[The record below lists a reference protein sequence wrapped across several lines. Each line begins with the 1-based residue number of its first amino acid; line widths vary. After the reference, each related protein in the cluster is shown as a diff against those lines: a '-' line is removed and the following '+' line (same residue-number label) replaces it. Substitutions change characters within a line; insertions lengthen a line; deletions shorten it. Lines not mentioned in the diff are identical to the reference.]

1 MLGTGGGGGRLVGVG
16 VGVGV
21 VDEMYFGVHN
31 SISKLFGSAADLMLN
46 EKKNK

>member
-1 MLGTGGGGGRLVGVG
+1 MLGTGGGGGGLVG

-46 EKKNK
+46 EKKSK

>member
-1 MLGTGGGGGRLVGVG
+1 MLGTGGGGGRL

>member
-1 MLGTGGGGGRLVGVG
+1 MLGTGGGGGGGLVG

>member
-1 MLGTGGGGGRLVGVG
+1 MLGMGGGGGGLVG